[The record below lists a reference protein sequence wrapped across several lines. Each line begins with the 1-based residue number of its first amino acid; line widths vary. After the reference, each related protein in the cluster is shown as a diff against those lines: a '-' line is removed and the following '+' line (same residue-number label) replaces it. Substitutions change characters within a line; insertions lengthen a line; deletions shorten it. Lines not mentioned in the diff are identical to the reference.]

1 MAKKPLHVT
10 QVALRSLTSSVAAV
24 WRRGWAE
31 MTGTRARSQASL
43 IRALKACVLKGSA
56 VTAGKNER
64 RSGEVYSP
72 TPKPHALETFQE
84 CEPLL
89 ERIRQFLCDGQITK
103 GAAFDLKACSDNHPG
118 GFTDE
123 PVYRESRPLV
133 KSATG

>member
-1 MAKKPLHVT
+1 MAKGMGGNDRHS
-10 QVALRSLTSSVAAV
+10 RSL
-24 WRRGWAE
+24 
-31 MTGTRARSQASL
+31 ASEL
-43 IRALKACVLKGSA
+43 DPGVGSLGAKGSA

-64 RSGEVYSP
+64 RSREVYSP
-72 TPKPHALETFQE
+72 TPKPHALDTFQE
-84 CEPLL
+84 CEPFL

-118 GFTDE
+118 GFTDK